1 MNIKG
6 FGTERIEDELKIHL
20 PDAKI
25 GRMDLDTSRSK
36 IAHAKIIND
45 FEEKRIEI
53 LIGTQMV
60 TKGLD
65 FENVGLV
72 GVLSADNLLRF
83 PDFRATERAFQL
95 MMQVSGRAGRKH
107 KRGRVIIQ
115 TFNVKHP
122 ILTNIIENDYQSF
135 FKREVSE
142 RKNFIYPPFFRL
154 IAISLK
160 HKKPDVLK
168 DASRIFTKILK
179 EKLGSRV
186 SGPAVPQVERVNTYY
201 LLDYLIKIE
210 KDNKTI
216 ALVKE
221 IIAFATYEMQ
231 NTEGY
236 SNVRVSVDVDPY

>member
-1 MNIKG
+1 
-6 FGTERIEDELKIHL
+6 
-20 PDAKI
+20 
-25 GRMDLDTSRSK
+25 
-36 IAHAKIIND
+36 
-45 FEEKRIEI
+45 
-53 LIGTQMV
+53 MV

-115 TFNVKHP
+115 TFNIKHP
-122 ILTNIIENDYQSF
+122 ILKDIIENNYLHF
-135 FKREVSE
+135 FNREIAE
-142 RKNFIYPPFFRL
+142 RKNFVYPPYYRL
-154 IAISLK
+154 IGISLK

-168 DASRIFTKILK
+168 DAARIFTKILK

-186 SGPAVPQVERVNTYY
+186 NGPAVPQVEWVNTYHI
-201 LLDYLIKIE
+201 LDYLIKIE
-210 KDNKTI
+210 KDVDKIKITKEVI
-216 ALVKE
+216 AL
-221 IIAFATYEMQ
+221 ATHEMQ